1 MEYPIIIHGSENSLD
16 IDAYVLVDKEMSLQ
30 EAKLLCDSY
39 KEVNANLILV
49 KNGVVTWVYK
59 GTIDE
64 CNNSILATYHLHKQD
79 FECPIVKSLPRSY
92 SLKMMRTVRG
102 LLSYFSRTDYR
113 EEVKKALRSS
123 KMDEKIKVL
132 ESIEILSVND
142 FGKNSLIE
150 VYKFLAFQ
158 LGQTY
163 ALLKDDVEL
172 FTKNTV
178 ANYYPD
184 LKVYLDRI
192 ECDAKS
198 IDIFWKEFIS
208 FLKESYKNVDK
219 HELICTYFNG
229 KKEVADCKKETILR
243 PVVVFDID
251 GTLMDE
257 NHRSHLREAKRWE
270 EYFLA
275 CDLDVPIR
283 HIVELTHEYHEKGYE
298 VWLMSGRSDSC
309 EQKTLESM
317 KNHGVYFDRIKLRS
331 KDNFMPDHIL
341 KPAWIGKYIGLE
353 RVEVLYDDTDKV
365 IEGFRK
371 KGLNV
376 IDVKSL
382 KPD

>member
-1 MEYPIIIHGSENSLD
+1 MKYPIIIHGSENSLD
-16 IDAYVLVDKEMSLQ
+16 TDAYVLVDKEMSLQ
-30 EAKLLCDSY
+30 EAKALCDSY

-49 KNGVVTWVYK
+49 KNGVVNWVYK
-59 GTIDE
+59 GTVDE
-64 CNNSILATYHLHKQD
+64 CNNSILATYHFHDQT
-79 FECPIVKSLPRSY
+79 FECPIEKSLPRSY

-113 EEVKKALRSS
+113 EEVKKALRSA

-132 ESIEILSVND
+132 ESIKISSVND

-172 FTKNTV
+172 FTKNGV
-178 ANYYPD
+178 GVYYPE
-184 LKVYLDRI
+184 LKIYLDRI
-192 ECDAKS
+192 ESDSEAIEK
-198 IDIFWKEFIS
+198 FWNVFIQ
-208 FLKESYKNVDK
+208 FLKESYTNVEK
-219 HELICTYFNG
+219 HELICTHFNER
-229 KKEVADCKKETILR
+229 KEVSDCKKEIVLP

-257 NHRSHLREAKRWE
+257 KHRSHLRDAKMWE
-270 EYFLA
+270 EYFMA
-275 CDLDVPIR
+275 CDLDTPIE
-283 HIVELTHEYHEKGYE
+283 HIVKLTHEYHEKGYE

-317 KNHGVYFDRIKLRS
+317 KIHGVYFDKIKLRS
-331 KDNFMPDHIL
+331 KDNFMPDHVL
-341 KPAWIGKYIGLE
+341 KPAWIGKYIGIE
-353 RVEVLYDDTDKV
+353 RVEVIYDDTDKV

-371 KGLNV
+371 KGLFV
-376 IDVKSL
+376 VDVKA
-382 KPD
+382 